1 MSGGDFTDLQLLGNF
16 IDAGGLLWVAEKESP
31 SLGGRVGK
39 SSEFV
44 ELVVLLEGFLFLGER
59 SELPLLLIHVT
70 VHNDTL
76 GASDD
81 SVIAGGNGG
90 GGHLGD
96 GEGNGLTLGGD
107 QDDLAANLDATLV
120 SEDTGKHELGS
131 VAHRVDGGVLD
142 DDPGVGG
149 QEDLERHDDSAEVV
163 LVVGVLEVPLGI
175 KDVVH
180 GDHGLVLLE
189 GTGADTSEFLHVG
202 AASEEVTEMDA
213 ESTDVGTGLTG
224 DPDNSEV
231 SLLIVLDEL
240 QVIDSP
246 DTELLLDSGDQ
257 WWPLEAGTGELLK
270 SSLDLLDL
278 VDALMQLEHSNVFFT
293 SRLLS
298 LDQSGGILDA
308 DDEAASDLGIEGTTV
323 TGLLDLQDLLD
334 PGDDLMGGG
343 VGWLVEV
350 DDTVVLEDVDG
361 SLSGRVAAG
370 EGGEVVGLHI
380 EFVEVLLPTEIKIK
394 VNVG

>member
-59 SELPLLLIHVT
+59 SELPLLLVDIT

-81 SVIAGGNGG
+81 TVIAGGNGG

-107 QDDLAANLDATLV
+107 QDDLAANFDTALV
-120 SEDTGKHELGS
+120 SEDTGKHELGAI
-131 VAHRVDGGVLD
+131 AHRVDGGVLD

-189 GTGADTSEFLHVG
+189 GTGADTSKFLHVG
-202 AASEEVTEMDA
+202 AATEEVTEMDA

-246 DTELLLDSGDQ
+246 DAELLLDSGDQ

>member
-107 QDDLAANLDATLV
+107 QDDLAANLDTTLV

-380 EFVEVLLPTEIKIK
+380 EFVEVL
-394 VNVG
+394 

>member
-59 SELPLLLIHVT
+59 SELPLLLVDIT

-81 SVIAGGNGG
+81 TVIAGGNGG

-107 QDDLAANLDATLV
+107 QDDLAANLNATLV

-246 DTELLLDSGDQ
+246 DAELLLDSGDQ

-334 PGDDLMGGG
+334 PGDDLMGRG

-380 EFVEVLLPTEIKIK
+380 EFVEVL
-394 VNVG
+394 

>member
-16 IDAGGLLWVAEKESP
+16 IDAGGFLWVAEKESP

-59 SELPLLLIHVT
+59 SELPLLLVDIT

-107 QDDLAANLDATLV
+107 QDDLAANLNATLV

-189 GTGADTSEFLHVG
+189 GTGADTSKFLHVG
-202 AASEEVTEMDA
+202 AATEEVTEMDA
-213 ESTDVGTGLTG
+213 ESTDVGTSLTG
-224 DPDNSEV
+224 DPHNSEV

-246 DTELLLDSGDQ
+246 DAELLLDSGDQ
-257 WWPLEAGTGELLK
+257 WWPLEAGTGQLLQ

-350 DDTVVLEDVDG
+350 DHTVVLEDVDG
-361 SLSGRVAAG
+361 SLGGRVAAG

-380 EFVEVLLPTEIKIK
+380 EFVEVLLPTKIKIK

>member
-59 SELPLLLIHVT
+59 SELPLLLVDIT

-107 QDDLAANLDATLV
+107 QDDLAANLDTTLV

>member
-107 QDDLAANLDATLV
+107 QDDLAANLNATLV

-380 EFVEVLLPTEIKIK
+380 EFVEVL
-394 VNVG
+394 